1 MGAVIS
7 MIFVGIGRYR
17 IYSRSAKNEFIIT
30 ETSIYMYVNG
40 KFRNVT
46 NELKSAFI
54 NPAVNGKKNK
64 INVKGENKNVFLTVR
79 TDKAD
84 RAQTLNYLKNI
95 FENTAQAENT
105 QGIQNGETD

>member
-1 MGAVIS
+1 
-7 MIFVGIGRYR
+7 
-17 IYSRSAKNEFIIT
+17 
-30 ETSIYMYVNG
+30 MYVNG